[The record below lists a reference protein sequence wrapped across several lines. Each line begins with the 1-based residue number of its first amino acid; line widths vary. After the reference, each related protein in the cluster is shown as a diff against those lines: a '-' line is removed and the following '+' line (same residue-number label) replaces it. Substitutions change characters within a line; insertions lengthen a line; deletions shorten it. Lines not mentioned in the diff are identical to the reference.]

1 MAIRKNMRWAL
12 VPNAAFMRNAAA
24 AAPANLQ
31 TERSDA
37 PASTKTKKK
46 KEE

>member
-1 MAIRKNMRWAL
+1 MAFRKKMGWAL
-12 VPNAAFMRNAAA
+12 VPNAAYMRNAAA
-24 AAPANLQ
+24 AAPENLQ
-31 TERSDA
+31 PKTSDA

>member
-1 MAIRKNMRWAL
+1 MRKNMRWAL

-24 AAPANLQ
+24 AAPGNLQ
-31 TERSDA
+31 PKASDA
-37 PASTKTKKK
+37 PAGNSTKKK

>member
-1 MAIRKNMRWAL
+1 MAIRKKMGWAL

-24 AAPANLQ
+24 AAPAELQ
-31 TERSDA
+31 PKTSDA
-37 PASTKTKKK
+37 PASTKSKKN

>member
-12 VPNAAFMRNAAA
+12 VPNAAYMRNAAA
-24 AAPANLQ
+24 AAPADLQ
-31 TERSDA
+31 PKTSDA